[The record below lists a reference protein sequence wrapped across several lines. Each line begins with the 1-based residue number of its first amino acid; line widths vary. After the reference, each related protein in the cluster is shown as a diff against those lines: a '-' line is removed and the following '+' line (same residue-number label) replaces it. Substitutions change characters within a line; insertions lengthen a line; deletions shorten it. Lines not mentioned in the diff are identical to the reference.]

1 MRARA
6 SYRLVAEISLLHD
19 LLRGQFITQFITNP
33 PLSASMARISTH
45 IIPYLQELSFPR
57 LPAAAFIAPSQQV
70 RMPGGALAATWH
82 SSSRAGQ
89 EVAR

>member
-19 LLRGQFITQFITNP
+19 LLRGQFITYP
-33 PLSASMARISTH
+33 PLSASMAHISTH
-45 IIPYLQELSFPR
+45 IIPYLQELSLPR